1 MKLSKFIILDL
12 AFNCRIQKLIYTQC
26 ILEKVFIITRITSS
40 VIFVVKK
47 FKVQTRLEYCVKIRF
62 LTMIWLCILW
72 TYVDSKNQEIITQQ
86 HSFTKININSA
97 IISSILRILYVSKN
111 LQSKMT
117 NCMTRFLKIWYRRSV
132 TWVKV
137 LRY

>member
-1 MKLSKFIILDL
+1 MRQLNAKSKMINFDNRMKLSKFIILDL
-12 AFNCRIQKLIYTQC
+12 SFNCRIQKLIYTQC

-47 FKVQTRLEYCVKIRF
+47 L
-62 LTMIWLCILW
+62 
-72 TYVDSKNQEIITQQ
+72 ITQQ
-86 HSFTKININSA
+86 HSFTKINIKSA